1 MSTNQGY
8 QKIKNQ
14 ESFMSEEPCF
24 SVKND
29 PIIITENFPEKIL
42 GEISIRI

>member
-14 ESFMSEEPCF
+14 ESFMSEELCF
-24 SVKND
+24 SVEKWSDYNYRK
-29 PIIITENFPEKIL
+29 FPEKKF
-42 GEISIRI
+42 SVK